1 MQNYNLYWYG
11 NLTTENA
18 EQVGKL
24 FTQLLGDGKDGKYH
38 TAIAALP
45 QAFDKG
51 DADCSVDVHPSLRLY
66 EKDGVKVSVEDGR
79 AHLTIHN
86 TYGLWML
93 DTDIPNGRDVSGR
106 TPYIS
111 FGGNKVTIKH
121 RAPAGNLLVWT
132 FAVEDHAE

>member
-1 MQNYNLYWYG
+1 MHYGMYWYG

-18 EQVGKL
+18 EEVGKL
-24 FTQLLGDGKDGKYH
+24 FVRLLGDGKDGKYH

-45 QAFDKG
+45 QAFAKG
-51 DADCSVDVHPSLRLY
+51 DADCSMSVHSSLKLF

-93 DTDIPNGRDVSGR
+93 DTDGRSDAGR

-111 FGGNKVTIKH
+111 FDGNKVTIKH
-121 RAPAGNLLVWT
+121 RAPAGNLLVWM